1 MPNVGG
7 MLGDIKAKLGFG
19 GNSAAQQDDDTYE
32 EYDEYA
38 DYGDYGEDDY
48 DDYNSRGYGN
58 RNRVTTRDVGSSLPR
73 LVSYD
78 DARASTRFTE
88 SSSSSRYSRSSGS
101 FGRTMVD
108 SSLPPSMTP
117 EGSAQVSAAASKKR
131 EGGLDSLF
139 SPTASSSQA
148 LDSEREESSRLLN
161 SLPVIGAAASGASGG
176 SSSGQ
181 YDPYEA
187 YNGSGSSSY
196 SMQRR
201 VTVLR
206 PTSYGDVENVAK
218 TLKAGDAVVLVLSST
233 RDDLS
238 KRILDF
244 SFGVAS
250 ALDASV
256 DCISDKVFAITRG
269 AALSSTERANL
280 HL

>member
-7 MLGDIKAKLGFG
+7 MFGDIKAKLGFR
-19 GNSAAQQDDDTYE
+19 GNNAAQQDMDTYE

-48 DDYNSRGYGN
+48 DDYDSRGFGN
-58 RNRVTTRDVGSSLPR
+58 RNRVTTRDASSSLPR
-73 LVSYD
+73 LVSFS

-88 SSSSSRYSRSSGS
+88 SSTAGAPARYSRPSSGS
-101 FGRTMVD
+101 MGRTMVD
-108 SSLPPSMTP
+108 SSLPTSMTP
-117 EGSAQVSAAASKKR
+117 EGSAQVSAAASRRR

-139 SPTASSSQA
+139 SSTSPSADVPQE
-148 LDSEREESSRLLN
+148 DIIRQPN
-161 SLPVIGAAASGASGG
+161 LPIIGAAASGAAGAAG
-176 SSSGQ
+176 A
-181 YDPYEA
+181 YDPYDA
-187 YNGSGSSSY
+187 YNGSGSSY
-196 SMQRR
+196 SAQRR
-201 VTVLR
+201 VTVLK
-206 PTSYGDVENVAK
+206 PMSYGDVENVAK
-218 TLKAGDAVVLVLSST
+218 TLKAGDAVVLDLKAT

-269 AALSSTERANL
+269 AALSDAERASL
-280 HL
+280 RL